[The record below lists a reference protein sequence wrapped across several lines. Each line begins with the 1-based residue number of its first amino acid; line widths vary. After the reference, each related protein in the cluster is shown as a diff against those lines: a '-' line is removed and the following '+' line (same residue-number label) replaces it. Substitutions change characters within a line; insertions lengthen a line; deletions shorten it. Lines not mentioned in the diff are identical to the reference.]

1 MTVDGAH
8 LVSCFEFK
16 RERSVWGLRKLKFHI
31 STDTH
36 LYGLGYSFVDINE
49 HSMGLRSRLW
59 VLATPIDGTYM
70 ELVLAGQTQEV
81 VRPKRPIVGFRILPR
96 RARARFMNRR
106 MLAQQ
111 VADAQQDIDI
121 WERKRFQ
128 PRPVLSRADGKIMEF
143 RRFCRQFYP
152 EVADI
157 AEQPRIRTLG

>member
-1 MTVDGAH
+1 
-8 LVSCFEFK
+8 
-16 RERSVWGLRKLKFHI
+16 
-31 STDTH
+31 
-36 LYGLGYSFVDINE
+36 
-49 HSMGLRSRLW
+49 
-59 VLATPIDGTYM
+59 
-70 ELVLAGQTQEV
+70 
-81 VRPKRPIVGFRILPR
+81 
-96 RARARFMNRR
+96 MNRR